1 MNLKA
6 FAGVG
11 ALFAVF
17 VACGSTHPLTFTD
30 AGDDATVEAAADVG
44 QPTFGDVVDTGPT
57 CVNLECQIDKCG
69 TTNISGTVYAP
80 NGTLPLYNVIVY
92 VPNAPVTPFVD
103 GVQCDECGTV
113 SGNPIVAALSDYQ
126 GKFELK
132 NVPSG
137 SNIPLIMQVGKWRRQ
152 VTLPTINPCVDNP
165 VGSQVNG
172 VEQLTRLPKNQKE
185 GSMPHIAIT
194 TGGCETFGCMVPK
207 LGIDSTEFAPG
218 PTNSSTTPK
227 TAFS

>member
-1 MNLKA
+1 MSLKA
-6 FAGVG
+6 TIG
-11 ALFAVF
+11 AVMLATCGLLA
-17 VACGSTHPLTFTD
+17 ACGSHPLQTFTD
-30 AGDDATVEAAADVG
+30 AGDDATTDDVPDIT

-69 TTNISGTVYAP
+69 TTNINGTVYAP

-126 GKFELK
+126 GNFELK

-137 SNIPLIMQVGKWRRQ
+137 SNIPLIMQVGKWRR
-152 VTLPTINPCVDNP
+152 
-165 VGSQVNG
+165 
-172 VEQLTRLPKNQKE
+172 
-185 GSMPHIAIT
+185 
-194 TGGCETFGCMVPK
+194 
-207 LGIDSTEFAPG
+207 
-218 PTNSSTTPK
+218 
-227 TAFS
+227 